1 MNSEEA
7 YTLAIGILLVTA
19 ILGLAIGLIL
29 TIKNQ

>member
-7 YTLAIGILLVTA
+7 YTLAIGSLLVVA
-19 ILGLAIGLIL
+19 ILSLIVGLIL